1 MWVRS
6 TSDFISSAI
15 LDAASSFTIIMRSL
29 FNIVL
34 LGALVLANVSGEVDS
49 TRESLERSTF
59 DDQTDDNEKVI
70 HAQSLATIE
79 SFLRSP
85 VNVSKDTQ
93 TGRIKLPPIDSGGP
107 QVSDA
112 NEGDQDSK
120 NSEEAFDLS
129 SEGNPLQLETH
140 TITSVNQ
147 SVTVDPAAQVVNA
160 TTSSDAIKT
169 RMAISAQGQR
179 TIATNKLLQNRLD
192 RSRTTTTTAN
202 PISGHSD
209 EEGDDFD
216 KKTTARTNRFGSS
229 RITTA
234 RSSKESSEQDDS
246 VKTIQTTVKPIQ
258 STITT
263 RNLIT
268 GKFGRFRTTTV
279 SAIPVSNNSDEEF
292 GLTKPIVTTTVRT
305 TGNRFNRVQTTTV
318 STRDASAEEIQSVRE
333 VKTAPSLTFGNRF
346 GRVRTTTPVSKD
358 SDEEV
363 KEIQTTTVRPPL
375 PNNRFNRFKTTT
387 VTKPV
392 TQESKEQGSNVTTST
407 SVPLKLL
414 IGNQFNRIRTT
425 TAAAPISDTSDEIAE
440 SVNVTQTTTSRT
452 STSSS
457 RLNRFRTTS
466 APASKK
472 DSEEQDDVVNV
483 TSTTTLRTSAFRNL
497 FSRTR
502 TTTSS
507 PISRDSIEEED
518 LVNKTSTTTVRS
530 LPTRKLF
537 GLPRTVTV
545 PARISI
551 SSDEDVDVVN
561 KTETTTTR
569 RFLVG
574 NRFGLIRT
582 TTLRSV
588 TTTSQ
593 NSDEEM
599 DVVNATQTTTARS
612 LVAAN
617 RSKGFRITTPASRNS
632 EEQVGLVNSTQTNAR
647 NSLLRNRLSRLQTT
661 TTTTSIP
668 IADHSDEQVDSG
680 TQTTPPSSQT
690 PAATSSDSN
699 EQDDMNNGTETT
711 TDRSQVTLKY
721 SNRYRTT
728 TVRNLTLENSDE
740 QEDDSVSTT
749 EMTSSFQIP
758 STTKTT
764 PLTPASKLVADK
776 ATVSSEIANLE
787 RKDRAIIYNAK
798 TNVIVNQPDKF
809 ETTTSVPITQNYFMA
824 RHSDELDDDSDD
836 EDISSILYTYIEFR
850 TTALPTA
857 SEVDEDN
864 SAEVDDFSLESKDSV
879 TEEPEHKAAGDDR
892 VAIVSPEDVS
902 TASKSD
908 DVSAEFII
916 VVTNNS
922 ESTRNKTA
930 AFLRGA
936 KLLMDSDEG
945 NDVSTEGEGSGD
957 VANEEINQYQTTPV
971 QQDAR
976 VVSDEGDDASAET
989 EISRDITNRTS
1000 PVEQSIAESEERS
1013 NVSTDSEVSGSKH
1026 DVKMNTESQTESVEQ
1041 DVDLVTESDEGNTT
1055 SAEVEVNNGAL
1066 SDNREDVNKTSA
1078 ELAQDSDEKDESSL
1092 EVDVSKLPDIKRLL
1106 TDVGESS
1113 TEAEDKT
1120 AAVQSESHVLFPDI
1134 EKLFKLDVDNQTA
1147 APARSTNQT
1156 LIEEA
1161 NKKKEVNMKIRELL
1175 TNPKVQE
1182 RLQERLQA
1190 IDGRLK
1196 DSKSARVKRLIEKYL
1211 AALAKLSP
1219 SSNSA
1224 TSFSFSVL
1232 LPLMATCLLLGF
1244 S

>member
-140 TITSVNQ
+140 TIASVNQ

-216 KKTTARTNRFGSS
+216 RKTTARTNRFGSS

-279 SAIPVSNNSDEEF
+279 SAIPVSNNSDEEI

-387 VTKPV
+387 VAKPV

-414 IGNQFNRIRTT
+414 IGNPFNRIRTT
-425 TAAAPISDTSDEIAE
+425 TAAAPISDTSDETAE

-483 TSTTTLRTSAFRNL
+483 TSTTTLRPSAFRNL

-593 NSDEEM
+593 HSDEEI
-599 DVVNATQTTTARS
+599 DVVNATLTTTARS
-612 LVAAN
+612 LAAAN
-617 RSKGFRITTPASRNS
+617 RFKGFRITTPASRNS
-632 EEQVGLVNSTQTNAR
+632 EEQVGSVNSTQTNAR

-668 IADHSDEQVDSG
+668 IADHSDEQVDSE

-798 TNVIVNQPDKF
+798 TNVIVNQPDKL

-879 TEEPEHKAAGDDR
+879 TEKPEHKAAGDDR

-902 TASKSD
+902 TANKSD

-1000 PVEQSIAESEERS
+1000 PVEQSIVESEELS
-1013 NVSTDSEVSGSKH
+1013 NVSTDAEVSGSKH
-1026 DVKMNTESQTESVEQ
+1026 GVKMNTESQTESVEQ

>member
-1 MWVRS
+1 M
-6 TSDFISSAI
+6 
-15 LDAASSFTIIMRSL
+15 
-29 FNIVL
+29 
-34 LGALVLANVSGEVDS
+34 LANVSGEVDS

-140 TITSVNQ
+140 TIASVNQ

-216 KKTTARTNRFGSS
+216 RKTTARTNRFGSS

-279 SAIPVSNNSDEEF
+279 SAIPVSNNSDEEI

-375 PNNRFNRFKTTT
+375 PSNRFNRFKTTT
-387 VTKPV
+387 VAKPV

-425 TAAAPISDTSDEIAE
+425 TAAAPISDTSDETAE

-593 NSDEEM
+593 HSDEEM

-612 LVAAN
+612 LAAAN
-617 RSKGFRITTPASRNS
+617 RFKGFRITTPASRNS

-668 IADHSDEQVDSG
+668 IADHSDEQVDSE
-680 TQTTPPSSQT
+680 TQTAPASSQT

-879 TEEPEHKAAGDDR
+879 TEKPEHKAAGDDR

-902 TASKSD
+902 TANKSD

-957 VANEEINQYQTTPV
+957 VANEEINQYQTAPV

-1000 PVEQSIAESEERS
+1000 PVEQSIVESEERS

-1026 DVKMNTESQTESVEQ
+1026 GVKMNTESQTESVEQ

>member
-1 MWVRS
+1 M
-6 TSDFISSAI
+6 
-15 LDAASSFTIIMRSL
+15 
-29 FNIVL
+29 
-34 LGALVLANVSGEVDS
+34 LANVSGEVDS

-140 TITSVNQ
+140 TIASVNQ

-192 RSRTTTTTAN
+192 RSRTTTTAN

-216 KKTTARTNRFGSS
+216 RKTTARTNRFGSS
-229 RITTA
+229 RTTTA

-279 SAIPVSNNSDEEF
+279 SAIPVSNNSDEEI

-680 TQTTPPSSQT
+680 TQTTPASSQT

-749 EMTSSFQIP
+749 EMTSSFQIS

-1000 PVEQSIAESEERS
+1000 PVEQSIVESEERS

-1026 DVKMNTESQTESVEQ
+1026 GVKMNTESQTESVEQ
-1041 DVDLVTESDEGNTT
+1041 DVDLVTESGEGNTT